1 MRNRSR
7 SHFAIFMACILIQAL
22 TLQTVMTGCKTRNF
36 ESSVKGDD
44 LEKDSVAASMG
55 TVFTAIATQREL
67 QQRLKQANCPTKPA
81 PIDPAFLSRELRYN
95 AARLLLLGCLA
106 LPFWAFSGARDAFR
120 QNDGLRM
127 GIPSIENVTR
137 DLDALNKKGNRSAAE
152 EEERV
157 KLSSQLDE
165 FNNRVDGAPSG
176 VAVLVFL
183 GTGVAGG
190 LILAIVGQPALN
202 LSKSRNK
209 GDTTRLVGEVWN
221 RINAESLARAKRKE
235 IEKDLKEKSLAL
247 RESVQELFDLIDS
260 DTSVVVPMVNT
271 SAEGIGSSET
281 RYVLA
286 PSYIRADFLG
296 GQSVDMQKIRAA
308 ISNWPQGLPRIEMIV
323 GYNKSSDI
331 VTGDLILVHPGG
343 LVSEPILR
351 IQVDGLLD
359 PSVENSKHR
368 RMGSELQTASVRGGV
383 SDEGMKDLV
392 TNYLPNVFQALLTQ
406 MAYSREIG
414 RGNKDLQSQTSQSN
428 LLSEGLGMPVN
439 LGSDGGVVLGNKV
452 PLPVELRQFQRP

>member
-55 TVFTAIATQREL
+55 TVFTGIATQQEL
-67 QQRLKQANCPTKPA
+67 QQRLKQANCPTKPT

-95 AARLLLLGCLA
+95 AARVLLLTCLA
-106 LPFWAFSGARDAFR
+106 LPFWVFSGARDAAR
-120 QNDGLRM
+120 QNDGMKM
-127 GIPSIENVTR
+127 GIPSIENVTSG
-137 DLDALNKKGNRSAAE
+137 LDALNKKGNLSAAE
-152 EEERV
+152 EEERT
-157 KLSSQLDE
+157 KLSNQLDE
-165 FNNRVDGAPSG
+165 FNNHVDGAPSG
-176 VAVLVFL
+176 FATTMFVVSGIAGLVVF
-183 GTGVAGG
+183 GF
-190 LILAIVGQPALN
+190 VGKPLVKDSN
-202 LSKSRNK
+202 SRK
-209 GDTTRLVGEVWN
+209 RGDTTRLVGEVWN
-221 RINAESLARAKRKE
+221 RINAESLARAKRKQ
-235 IEKDLKEKSLAL
+235 IEKDLKEQSLAL

-281 RYVLA
+281 RFVLA

-323 GYNKSSDI
+323 GYNKSSDV

-359 PSVENSKHR
+359 PTVENSKHR
-368 RMGSELQTASVRGGV
+368 RMSSALQTASVRGGV

-414 RGNKDLQSQTSQSN
+414 RGNKDLQSQTPQGN
-428 LLSEGLGMPVN
+428 LLPQGLGMPVSF
-439 LGSDGGVVLGNKV
+439 GTDGGVVLGNKV
-452 PLPVELRQFQRP
+452 PLPVELKQFQRP